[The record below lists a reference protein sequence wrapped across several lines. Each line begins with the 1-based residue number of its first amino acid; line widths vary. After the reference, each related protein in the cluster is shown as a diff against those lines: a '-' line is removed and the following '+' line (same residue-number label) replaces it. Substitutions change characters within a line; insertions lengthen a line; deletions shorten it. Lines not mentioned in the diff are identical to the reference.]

1 MLEKLLK
8 GIFIGFIVY
17 LGVFII
23 VICYELFQGV
33 AGLLTQFGYSREPFF
48 SGFWII
54 VFIVLSLLS
63 LGVLE
68 ILALKK

>member
-1 MLEKLLK
+1 MLERLLK
-8 GIFIGFIVY
+8 GIFIGFIIY
-17 LGVFII
+17 LGVFITI
-23 VICYELFQGV
+23 VCYGLFQGV
-33 AGLLTQFGYSREPFF
+33 TRLLSQFGWSREPFF

-68 ILALKK
+68 ILTLKK